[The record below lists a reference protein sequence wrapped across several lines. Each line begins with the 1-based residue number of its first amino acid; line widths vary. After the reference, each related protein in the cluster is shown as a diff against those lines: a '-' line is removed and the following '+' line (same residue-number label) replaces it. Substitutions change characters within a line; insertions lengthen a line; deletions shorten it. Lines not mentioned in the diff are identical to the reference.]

1 MADYVNELSN
11 FPSNDW
17 YTAKA
22 LNLAAA
28 TLNAMERRGLVEVN
42 RAVSPHLYR
51 TKGIGVYQK
60 IVQLARSLDTDLLS
74 VKRSSEPLGMMCQVK
89 QGLIY
94 DCWGNQYDVTGADL
108 YWDNDTSH
116 WVPLP

>member
-1 MADYVNELSN
+1 MADYVNELLN

-22 LNLAAA
+22 LDLSAAI
-28 TLNAMERRGLVEVN
+28 LNAMERRGLVEVN

-74 VKRSSEPLGMMCQVK
+74 VKRSSERLGMLCQIK

-94 DCWGNQYDVTGADL
+94 DCWGNQYDVTGVDL